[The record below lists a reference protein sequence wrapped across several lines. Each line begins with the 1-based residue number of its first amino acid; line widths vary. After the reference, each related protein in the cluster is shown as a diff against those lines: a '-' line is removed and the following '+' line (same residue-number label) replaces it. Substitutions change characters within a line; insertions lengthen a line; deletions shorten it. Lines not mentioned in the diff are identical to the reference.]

1 MTTFQSRIHGVIP
14 ALLTPLHADFTVDE
28 AALRRLTRRVV
39 DAGCHGIVVLGTTG
53 EFASIDD
60 ADREGV
66 IRAAVDEVGGDVPVI
81 VACGQPNVRRTH
93 EQLREAGDL
102 GADGVLVNPPFY
114 FEMTQDELVGYFDG
128 VVRESPVPVL
138 LYNIP
143 RLTGV
148 PAEPATLPRLRDVG
162 VQGTK
167 DSSGSVSNVMSYL
180 AATRGGPEFRVIVGG
195 DVTFLHALIS
205 GAAATT
211 GMTPNLAPQ
220 LNLDIYEAWR
230 VGDLEAAAA
239 AQNRT
244 NEFLELFQA
253 LPGFPHAN
261 AKGLLSRVGVMERW
275 VAPPKTSQNDAQLD
289 AAFELLKS
297 YLPEFAPTAVPA

>member
-14 ALLTPLHADFTVDE
+14 ALLTPLNADFTADE
-28 AALRRLTRRVV
+28 ASLRRLTRRVV

-60 ADREGV
+60 ADREIV
-66 IRAAVDEVGGDVPVI
+66 IRAAVDEVGGAVPVI

-114 FEMTQDELVGYFDG
+114 FEMTQDELVGYFAG

-148 PAEPATLPRLRDVG
+148 PAEPGTLPRLRDVG

-167 DSSGSVSNVMSYL
+167 DSSGSVGNVMSYL
-180 AATRGGPEFRVIVGG
+180 AAVRGGPEFRVIVGG

-205 GAAATT
+205 GAVATT
-211 GMTPNLAPQ
+211 GMTPNIAPQ

-230 VGDLEAAAA
+230 IGDLEAAAA

-244 NEFLELFQA
+244 NEFLEVFQSR
-253 LPGFPHAN
+253 PGFAHAV

-275 VAPPKTSQNDAQLD
+275 VALPKTSGDDAQID
-289 AAFELLKS
+289 AAFELLKP
-297 YLPEFAPTAVPA
+297 YLPEFAPAAVPA